1 LSSPRRKIPSFS
13 LYGEHSAAFSRTDAL
28 HIESIQ
34 SRSRKYLWKIETH
47 RHILLSQLVFVT
59 QGRATVQ
66 LDERRCDFE
75 GGAAIIIPAGTV
87 HSFNFS
93 PQTQGYVLTVDLER
107 LLTTAGP
114 SHQAP
119 LQGLFSAARAVDLRE
134 DEGLSLRAA
143 HLIQALELEFKQ
155 PDSMLMP
162 ICSWLA
168 CCALSVLAYG
178 ALGDQAAEKLSGT
191 ALESLRRFRALIE
204 ARYLEHWPTQ
214 RFAEELGISETS
226 LNRLC
231 RRLAGCTAFELI
243 QQRMALE
250 ARRKLVYSTGSVR
263 GIAAE
268 LGFKDA
274 AYFCRFFRRRSG
286 TSPHDFRRQHGVG

>member
-1 LSSPRRKIPSFS
+1 LQ
-13 LYGEHSAAFSRTDAL
+13 TDAL

-34 SRSRKYLWKIETH
+34 ARSRKYLWKIETH
-47 RHILLSQLVFVT
+47 RHTLLSQLVFVT
-59 QGRATVQ
+59 QGRVTVH
-66 LDERRCDFE
+66 LDDRRFEFE

-87 HSFNFS
+87 HSFHFS
-93 PQTQGYVLTVDLER
+93 PQTQGHVLTVDLER

-114 SHQAP
+114 SHQATF
-119 LQGLFSAARAVDLRE
+119 QGLFSSARAVDLRE
-134 DEGLSLRAA
+134 EEVLKQRAA
-143 HLIQALELEFKQ
+143 HLIQALEVEFKQ
-155 PDSMLMP
+155 ADSVFMP

-178 ALGDQAAEKLSGT
+178 TLGDQAVENLGGT
-191 ALESLRRFRALIE
+191 ALASLRRFRALIE
-204 ARYLEHWPTQ
+204 ARYLEHWSTQ

-243 QQRMALE
+243 QQRVALE
-250 ARRKLVYSTGSVR
+250 ARRKLVYSTNSVR

-286 TSPHDFRRQHGVG
+286 TSPQDFRRQHGVG